1 MIVVFLI
8 AYPPF
13 AVGRRCVPIGLNVP
27 LSQNSIKNDNL
38 VTVPQGRPQANYLYH
53 YTTK

>member
-13 AVGRRCVPIGLNVP
+13 AFGRHSGPMSVECSTVSGLDQERHFGDDV
-27 LSQNSIKNDNL
+27 
-38 VTVPQGRPQANYLYH
+38 
-53 YTTK
+53 